1 MAAASSFETIEPSR
15 EAIDNLPGATVLEFG
30 TPWCGYCQAAAP
42 LLAAA
47 LQDKAAVQHI
57 KVEDGSGRR
66 LGRSFQIKL
75 WPTFIFL
82 RDGKEAARLTR
93 PANRQS
99 IEAAL
104 ADIIGGHR

>member
-47 LQDKAAVQHI
+47 LQDKPAVRHI

-82 RDGKEAARLTR
+82 HDGKEAVRLTR
-93 PANRQS
+93 PTQAQS
-99 IEAAL
+99 IAAAL
-104 ADIIGGHR
+104 SSITGR